1 MSDDDWNAAIEEA
14 AKECERHAAFCG
26 QEAHRG
32 GDWAHLIAR
41 VWEAI
46 YNAKMIRRLARK
58 IEP

>member
-14 AKECERHAAFCG
+14 AKECERHAAFCRY
-26 QEAHRG
+26 EADRG
-32 GDWAHLIAR
+32 GDWVHLTTR
-41 VWEAI
+41 LQEAT